1 MRILLDENNLG
12 IFLGESFEYTES
24 GIQFSFGV
32 STQYNENNTTIINA
46 KLPNPLLNYVWKWEN
61 YEWVCIYQVAV
72 DNYLANQTFIF
83 NKKQKE
89 LRAEAYKNESDQLFF
104 KAQRQEI
111 TMQEWLD
118 KVNAIKTKY
127 SYIE

>member
-1 MRILLDENNLG
+1 MRILLDQNNLG

-24 GIQFSFGV
+24 GIKFSFGV
-32 STQYNENNTTIINA
+32 STQYNENNTTVINTE
-46 KLPNPLLNYVWKWEN
+46 LPNPPLNYVWEWKN
-61 YEWVCIYQVAV
+61 NEWVCIDQVEV

-89 LRAEAYKNESDQLFF
+89 LRAEAYKNESDALFF
-104 KAQRQEI
+104 KAQREEI
-111 TMQEWLD
+111 TMQVWLD

>member
-12 IFLGESFEYTES
+12 IFLGESFEYTET
-24 GIQFSFGV
+24 GIKFSFGV
-32 STQYNENNTTIINA
+32 STQYNENNTTVINA
-46 KLPNPLLNYVWKWEN
+46 ELPNPPLNYVWEWKN
-61 YEWVCIYQVAV
+61 NEWVCTDQVEV

-89 LRAEAYKNESDQLFF
+89 LRAEAYKNESDPLFF

-118 KVNAIKTKY
+118 KVSAIKTKY

>member
-12 IFLGESFEYTES
+12 IFLGESFEYTET
-24 GIQFSFGV
+24 GIKFSFGV
-32 STQYNENNTTIINA
+32 STQYNENNTTVINA
-46 KLPNPLLNYVWKWEN
+46 ELPNPPLNYVWEWKN
-61 YEWVCIYQVAV
+61 NEWVCTDQVEV

-83 NKKQKE
+83 NNKQKE
-89 LRAEAYKNESDQLFF
+89 LRAEAYKNESDPLFF

-118 KVNAIKTKY
+118 KVSAIKTKY

>member
-12 IFLGESFEYTES
+12 IFLGESFEYTET
-24 GIQFSFGV
+24 GIKFSFGV
-32 STQYNENNTTIINA
+32 STQYNENNTIVINA
-46 KLPNPLLNYVWKWEN
+46 ELPNPPLNYVWEWKN
-61 YEWVCIYQVAV
+61 NEWVCTDQVEV

-89 LRAEAYKNESDQLFF
+89 LRAEAYKNESDPLFF
-104 KAQRQEI
+104 KAQREEI

-118 KVNAIKTKY
+118 KVNEIKAKY